1 MFLRSTQ
8 GKPEFGYT
16 RKDIILI
23 GGGLIGFGFA
33 LYYGLQAAGV
43 DALVAGNYV
52 QLFVFVGICLGYIS
66 TYFYRVANKVL
77 LVASCVVCNGV
88 TWVREGP
95 VGTWGSNAALL
106 WYMCSIL
113 QKCLGVCAKVMKEFE
128 VCDYNSPLQFYHVYS
143 LMWPRTSE
151 IGRWPRKSEIG
162 KVSAAGHDVC

>member
-1 MFLRSTQ
+1 MQ

-88 TWVREGP
+88 TCIWEGP
-95 VGTWGSNAALL
+95 VVSGKDLSVRGAVTLL
-106 WYMCSIL
+106 SCVYLCS
-113 QKCLGVCAKVMKEFE
+113 E
-128 VCDYNSPLQFYHVYS
+128 VCQSVSTMLNEWMDWQFVRS
-143 LMWPRTSE
+143 
-151 IGRWPRKSEIG
+151 
-162 KVSAAGHDVC
+162 

>member
-1 MFLRSTQ
+1 MQ

-33 LYYGLQAAGV
+33 LYYGLQAGGV

-77 LVASCVVCNGV
+77 LVASCVVCNDV
-88 TWVREGP
+88 TCFWEGP
-95 VGTWGSNAALL
+95 VSAWGSNAALL
-106 WYMCSIL
+106 CYLCSSL
-113 QKCLGVCAKVMKEFE
+113 PKCLDMLNYGWTGSLCVHE
-128 VCDYNSPLQFYHVYS
+128 SLLLFYHFF
-143 LMWPRTSE
+143 P
-151 IGRWPRKSEIG
+151 
-162 KVSAAGHDVC
+162 